1 MMRSVWFVISSLA
14 LANLLAL
21 VMFIGWLAGTE
32 RLSSDRIETV
42 RSIFV
47 ESVSETEERLRK
59 EEREAERLAAEEAE
73 QAKIGTPPVTAEQRM
88 LIIDEH
94 ADLVNHRIRRTQRE
108 AEDLI
113 RLLDRQLRELNA
125 ERVAFEAERDRW
137 IAQRE
142 AIREMEGSEQFRQ
155 ALSIYETL
163 RPDAA
168 ANLLQQLIDGGD
180 IDQAVMYLS
189 RMRSR
194 TASRIIGVV
203 EGRDARLAADLL
215 ERLRAL
221 GIEPRALGDG

>member
-1 MMRSVWFVISSLA
+1 MMRSVWLVISSLA
-14 LANLLAL
+14 LANMLAL
-21 VMFIGWLAGTE
+21 VMFFGWLAGTE

-47 ESVSETEERLRK
+47 ETVSETEERLRK
-59 EEREAERLAAEEAE
+59 EEREAERLAGEEAE
-73 QAKIGTPPVTAEQRM
+73 QAKVGTPPITAEQRM

-108 AEDLI
+108 TEDLI

-125 ERVAFEAERDRW
+125 EQAAFEAERDQW
-137 IAQRE
+137 LAQRE
-142 AIREMEGSEQFRQ
+142 AIREMEGSEQFRK
-155 ALSIYETL
+155 ALTIYETL

-189 RMRSR
+189 RMKSR
-194 TASRIIGVV
+194 TASRIIGVI

-221 GIEPRALGDG
+221 GIDPRSLGDG